1 MSRNLLGEQTSPYLL
16 QHKDNPVHWR
26 PWSPQALTEAR
37 ETGKPI
43 LLSIGYAA
51 CHWCHVMAH
60 ESFED
65 EDTAKLMNELFIPIK
80 VDREERPDLD
90 SIYQTALSMMGQRGG
105 WPLTMFL
112 TPKGEPF
119 WGGTYFPPKPR
130 HGLPAFRDILSGVAE
145 AWTNQ
150 PERIM
155 GNVGTIKDAL
165 TKQMLPEG
173 GAELS
178 LALLDRAAHGLLRS
192 IDMVNGG
199 LRGAPKFPHTSLF
212 TLIWRAAV
220 RNKDA
225 DLKRPVLLT
234 LERMSQGGIYDH
246 LGGGFARYSTD
257 EEWLAPHFEKMLYDN
272 AQLMELLTEVAAQTD
287 EPLFTQ
293 RVAETAGWL
302 LREMLAE
309 GQAFAATIDADS
321 EGEEGRFYVW
331 HKYQI
336 EENLPSALIKPFCAA
351 YDVSAGGNWEGK
363 IILNRSQSA
372 PLPPRQEDLLA
383 LARAKL
389 LKVRD
394 QRVRPGRDDKVLADW
409 NGMMIAALAKAGFTF
424 DRQDWIMAAHTAFD
438 GVVGLME
445 SDGRLCHSLRLGR
458 KQGQAMLD
466 DYAQMTRAAVTLFE
480 VGGDTRHLAKAE
492 AWVALA
498 DQLYWDAD
506 KGGYFFTAADS
517 EDLLLRTKTVLDNA
531 TPSGNGVMVEVLARL
546 FLLTGKEDYRSRAE
560 AVVKVFS
567 GEASQSFPNM
577 ASLLNGWE
585 LLQQARQLV
594 IVGQSD
600 DPITQAMLRAAAKTG
615 LGSLVLLRL
624 EPGQPL
630 PAGHPA
636 FGKTEVQRPTAYL
649 CQGQTCGLPVYDGP
663 SLLNALQEES

>member
-26 PWSPQALTEAR
+26 PWSPEALAEANQS
-37 ETGKPI
+37 GKAI

-65 EDTAKLMNELFIPIK
+65 EDTAKLMNDLFIPIK

-90 SIYQTALSMMGQRGG
+90 SIYQTALAMMGQRGG
-105 WPLTMFL
+105 WPLTIFL

-130 HGLPAFRDILSGVAE
+130 HGLPGFRDILTGVAD
-145 AWTNQ
+145 AWAHQ
-150 PERIM
+150 PEKIA
-155 GNVGTIKDAL
+155 GNVGTIRDAL
-165 TKQMLPEG
+165 TKQMVPEA

-178 LALLDRAAHGLLRS
+178 LNLLDRAAHGLLRS

-212 TLIWRAAV
+212 TLIWRAAM
-220 RNKDA
+220 RNNDA
-225 DLKRPVLLT
+225 ELKQPVLLT

-272 AQLMELLTEVAAQTD
+272 AQLMELLTEVAAQSE
-287 EPLFTQ
+287 EPLFGQ
-293 RVAETAGWL
+293 RVAETVDWL

-309 GQAFAATIDADS
+309 GNAFAATIDADS

-336 EENLPSALIKPFCAA
+336 EENLPSALIAPFCAA

-363 IILNRSQSA
+363 VILNRSQSA
-372 PLPPRQEDLLA
+372 PLTPRQEELLA
-383 LARAKL
+383 VARAKL

-409 NGMMIAALAKAGFTF
+409 NGMMIAALAKAGFVF
-424 DRQDWIMAAHTAFD
+424 DRRDWIAAAQVAFD
-438 GVVGLME
+438 GVVGQME
-445 SDGRLCHSLRLGR
+445 TDGRLCHSFRKGR
-458 KQGQAMLD
+458 KQNQAMLD
-466 DYAQMTRAAVTLFE
+466 DYAQMARAAVTLFE
-480 VGGDTRHLAKAE
+480 VGGEIAYLDKAE

-498 DQLYWDAD
+498 DQLYWD
-506 KGGYFFTAADS
+506 KENGGYFFTALDAT
-517 EDLLLRTKTVLDNA
+517 DLLIRTKTVLDNA

-560 AVVKVFS
+560 ALVEIFS

-577 ASLLNGWE
+577 ASLLNGWD
-585 LLQQARQLV
+585 LLQSARQLV
-594 IVGQSD
+594 VVGQSD
-600 DPITQAMLRAAAKTG
+600 DPITESMLRAAARTG
-615 LGSLVLLRL
+615 LGTLVLLRL
-624 EPGQPL
+624 EPGEPL
-630 PAGHPA
+630 PAVHPA
-636 FGKTEVQRPTAYL
+636 FGKTDVSKPTAYL
-649 CQGQTCGLPVYDGP
+649 CQGQTCGLPVYDAP
-663 SLLNALQEES
+663 SLTHALQGES